1 MAYPYPQAGGQL
13 PFVLNPAVPY
23 VSSIFGGSMAPG
35 KMIFIQGFVPAGA
48 DRFHINLQCGTS
60 KNPRSDIALHF
71 NPRFGANVCVRNTL
85 KNQQWGAEE
94 RGQSHFPF
102 AFNQNFEIIILC
114 EANQFKVAVN
124 GQHFLEYNHRVKN
137 LKRIDTIAID
147 GKVNIHSV
155 RFQGQ
160 AAGYIH
166 GSGSTVNPY
175 MKSTTANQPMPYTGA
190 IVGGMTPGRLVFIS
204 GKVRANPDRFHVNL
218 QCGAG
223 VSPRPDIAFHF
234 NPRFQAQTVV
244 RNTLRS
250 QSWGSEERNASYF
263 PFAPNGFF
271 ELIIMCD
278 ANGYKVAVNGQHYL
292 DYAHRIACQNV
303 NTLVIDGAVDVHQI
317 RFQ

>member
-1 MAYPYPQAGGQL
+1 MAYPYPQAAGGQL
-13 PFVLNPAVPY
+13 PFVLNPPVPY
-23 VSSIFGGSMAPG
+23 VSQIYGGAMSPG
-35 KMIFIQGFVPAGA
+35 RMIFIQGFVPAGA

-60 KNPRSDIALHF
+60 TNPRADIALHF

-85 KNQQWGAEE
+85 KGQKWGAEE

-124 GQHFLEYNHRVKN
+124 GQHFIEYNHRVKN

-147 GKVNIHSV
+147 GKVHIHSI
-155 RFQGQ
+155 RYQGES
-160 AAGYIH
+160 AGYKH
-166 GSGSTVNPY
+166 GAGSIVNP
-175 MKSTTANQPMPYTGA
+175 PMPYTGPV
-190 IVGGMTPGRLVFIS
+190 VGGMTPGRLIFLS

-218 QCGAG
+218 QCGVG
-223 VSPRPDIAFHF
+223 QNPRPDIGFHF

-244 RNTLRS
+244 RNTLQR
-250 QSWGSEERNASYF
+250 QSWGNEERNASYF

-271 ELIIMCD
+271 EMIILCE
-278 ANGYKVAVNGQHYL
+278 AQGFKVAVNGQHFL
-292 DYAHRIACQNV
+292 EYAHRLPCQNI
-303 NTLVIDGAVDVHQI
+303 NTLVIDGAVDIHQI